1 MTAKATSLVG
11 LDVHARETHAAI
23 LHLDSGELAVS
34 RLRMAPLEVVGVL
47 ERLGPGVVA
56 LPPSLASGPALELR
70 LLPGRLEQ
78 LDWIAGRILNQDLPA
93 ADTGD
98 DVVAEPGVMPAKLLD
113 GRVEISQL

>member
-34 RLRMAPLEVVGVL
+34 RLRMAPLKVVGVL

-56 LPPSLASGPALELR
+56 LPRASPQAPPWSFASSRVGSNSSIGLPDGSSTRICLPPTPVTMSLR
-70 LLPGRLEQ
+70 
-78 LDWIAGRILNQDLPA
+78 
-93 ADTGD
+93 
-98 DVVAEPGVMPAKLLD
+98 K
-113 GRVEISQL
+113 